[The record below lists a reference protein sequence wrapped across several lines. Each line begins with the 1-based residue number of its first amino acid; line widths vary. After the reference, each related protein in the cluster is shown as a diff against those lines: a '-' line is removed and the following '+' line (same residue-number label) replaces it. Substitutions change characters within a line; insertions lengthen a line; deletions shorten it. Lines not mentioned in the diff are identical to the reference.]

1 MYKRL
6 KKELQINIEDK
17 EGHLFLGEKKK
28 DIRLLML
35 RPNEILEFAEFAG
48 SNADDILIW
57 VGKTLGKS
65 LMEKYFYEKDWST
78 ENMAT
83 KKEVV
88 LGILES
94 LILMGYGAL
103 TGTFKKD
110 HIIINVYESLASEEK
125 ENIMA
130 KNLCLLYLGIFNGVL
145 DILGIDV
152 DGKEIECILTGG
164 DKCSYKFD
172 LIGEEIDDKLVDEEL
187 SDQAVSDFLASL

>member
-6 KKELQINIEDK
+6 KKELQINIEEKD
-17 EGHLFLGEKKK
+17 GHLFLGEKKK

-48 SNADDILIW
+48 SNADDIIIW

-88 LGILES
+88 LGILET

-110 HIIINVYESLASEEK
+110 HIIVNVYESLASEEK

-130 KNLCLLYLGIFNGVL
+130 KNLCLLYLGIFNGVFE
-145 DILGIDV
+145 ILGIDV

-172 LIGEEIDDKLVDEEL
+172 FIGEEIDDKLVDEEL
-187 SDQAVSDFLASL
+187 SDQAVSDFLTSL

>member
-17 EGHLFLGEKKK
+17 DGHLFLGDKKK

-78 ENMAT
+78 ENMVT

-110 HIIINVYESLASEEK
+110 HIIVNVYESLASEEK

-145 DILGIDV
+145 
-152 DGKEIECILTGG
+152 K
-164 DKCSYKFD
+164 S
-172 LIGEEIDDKLVDEEL
+172 
-187 SDQAVSDFLASL
+187 

>member
-17 EGHLFLGEKKK
+17 DGHLFLGEKKK

-110 HIIINVYESLASEEK
+110 HIIVNVYESLASEEK
-125 ENIMA
+125 DNIMA
-130 KNLCLLYLGIFNGVL
+130 KNLCLLYLGIFNGVFE
-145 DILGIDV
+145 ILGIDV

-172 LIGEEIDDKLVDEEL
+172 FIGEEIDDKLVDEEL

>member
-17 EGHLFLGEKKK
+17 DGHLFLGEKKK

-65 LMEKYFYEKDWST
+65 LLEKFFYEKDWST

-110 HIIINVYESLASEEK
+110 HIIVNVYESLASQEK
-125 ENIMA
+125 DNIMA
-130 KNLCLLYLGIFNGVL
+130 KNLCLLYLGIFNGVFE
-145 DILGIDV
+145 ILGIDV

-172 LIGEEIDDKLVDEEL
+172 FIGEEIDDKLVDEEL

>member
-17 EGHLFLGEKKK
+17 DGHLFLGEKKK

-48 SNADDILIW
+48 SNADDIIIW

-88 LGILES
+88 LGVLES

-110 HIIINVYESLASEEK
+110 HIIVNVYESLASEEK
-125 ENIMA
+125 DNIMA
-130 KNLCLLYLGIFNGVL
+130 KNLCLLYLGIFNGIFE
-145 DILGIDV
+145 ILGIDV
-152 DGKEIECILTGG
+152 DGKEIECVLTGG

-172 LIGEEIDDKLVDEEL
+172 FIGEEIDNKLVDEEL
-187 SDQAVSDFLASL
+187 SDQAVSDFLSSL

>member
-17 EGHLFLGEKKK
+17 DGHLFLGEKRK
-28 DIRLLML
+28 DIRLVML

-48 SNADDILIW
+48 ANADDILIW

-88 LGILES
+88 LGVLES

-110 HIIINVYESLASEEK
+110 HVIVNVYESLASEEK

-130 KNLCLLYLGIFNGVL
+130 KNLCLLYLGIFNGIFEV
-145 DILGIDV
+145 LGIDV
-152 DGKEIECILTGG
+152 EGKEVECILTGG
-164 DKCSYKFD
+164 DKCSFKFD
-172 LIGEEIDDKLVDEEL
+172 FIGEEIDDKLVDEEL

>member
-6 KKELQINIEDK
+6 KKDLQINIEDK
-17 EGHLFLGEKKK
+17 DGHLFLGEKRK
-28 DIRLLML
+28 DIRLVML

-48 SNADDILIW
+48 TNADDILIW
-57 VGKTLGKS
+57 VGKTLGKA

-88 LGILES
+88 LGVLES

-110 HIIINVYESLASEEK
+110 HVIVNVYDSLASEEK
-125 ENIMA
+125 DNVMA
-130 KNLCLLYLGIFNGVL
+130 KNLCLLYLGIFNGVFE
-145 DILGIDV
+145 ILGIDV
-152 DGKEIECILTGG
+152 EGKEVECILTDG

-172 LIGEEIDDKLVDEEL
+172 FIGEEIDDKLVDEEL

>member
-17 EGHLFLGEKKK
+17 DGHLFLGEKRK
-28 DIRLLML
+28 DIRLVML

-48 SNADDILIW
+48 ANADDILIW

-88 LGILES
+88 LGVLES

-110 HIIINVYESLASEEK
+110 HVIVNVYESLASEEK

-130 KNLCLLYLGIFNGVL
+130 KNLCLLYLGIFNGIFEV
-145 DILGIDV
+145 LGIDV
-152 DGKEIECILTGG
+152 EGKEVECILTGG
-164 DKCSYKFD
+164 DKCSFKFD
-172 LIGEEIDDKLVDEEL
+172 FIGEEIDEKLVDEEL

>member
-17 EGHLFLGEKKK
+17 EGHIFLGEKKK
-28 DIRLLML
+28 DMRLLML

-48 SNADDILIW
+48 TNADDILIW
-57 VGKTLGKS
+57 VGKTLGKT

-88 LGILES
+88 LGVLES

-110 HIIINVYESLASEEK
+110 HIIVNVYESLASEEK
-125 ENIMA
+125 DNIMA
-130 KNLCLLYLGIFNGVL
+130 KNLCLLYLGIFNGIFE
-145 DILGIDV
+145 ILGIDV
-152 DGKEIECILTGG
+152 DGREVECILTGG

-172 LIGEEIDDKLVDEEL
+172 FIGEEIDDKLVDEEL
-187 SDQAVSDFLASL
+187 SEKAVSDFLTSL

>member
-48 SNADDILIW
+48 TNADDILIW

-88 LGILES
+88 LGVLES

-110 HIIINVYESLASEEK
+110 HVMINVYESLASEEK

-130 KNLCLLYLGIFNGVL
+130 KNLCLLYLGIFNGIFE
-145 DILGIDV
+145 ILGIDV
-152 DGKEIECILTGG
+152 DGKEVECILTGG
-164 DKCSYKFD
+164 DKCSFKFD
-172 LIGEEIDDKLVDEEL
+172 FIGEEIDDKLVDEEL

>member
-6 KKELQINIEDK
+6 KKELQINLEDK
-17 EGHLFLGEKKK
+17 DGHLFLGEKKK

-88 LGILES
+88 LGVLES

-110 HIIINVYESLASEEK
+110 HIIVNVYESLASEEK
-125 ENIMA
+125 DNIMA
-130 KNLCLLYLGIFNGVL
+130 KNLCLLYLGIFNGIFE
-145 DILGIDV
+145 ILGIDV

-172 LIGEEIDDKLVDEEL
+172 FIGEEIDNKLVDEEL
-187 SDQAVSDFLASL
+187 SDQAVSDFLSSL

>member
-6 KKELQINIEDK
+6 KKDLQINIEDK
-17 EGHLFLGEKKK
+17 DGHLFLGEKKK

-57 VGKTLGKS
+57 VGKTLGKT

-78 ENMAT
+78 ETMAT

-94 LILMGYGAL
+94 LILLGYGAL

-125 ENIMA
+125 DNIMA
-130 KNLCLLYLGIFNGVL
+130 KNLCLLYLGIFNGVFE
-145 DILGIDV
+145 ILGIDV

-164 DKCSYKFD
+164 DKCSYQFD
-172 LIGEEIDDKLVDEEL
+172 FIGEEIDDKLVDEEL

>member
-17 EGHLFLGEKKK
+17 DGHLFLGEKKK

-88 LGILES
+88 LGVLES

-110 HIIINVYESLASEEK
+110 HVIVNVYESLASEEK
-125 ENIMA
+125 DNIMA
-130 KNLCLLYLGIFNGVL
+130 KNLCLLYLGIFNGIFE
-145 DILGIDV
+145 ILGIDV
-152 DGKEIECILTGG
+152 DGREIECILTGG

-172 LIGEEIDDKLVDEEL
+172 FIGEEIDDKLVDEEL
-187 SDQAVSDFLASL
+187 SDQAVSDFLSSL